1 MNLRLVIKSNLFN
14 VRSSSDLYHESHP
27 GFVSHPELQFN
38 QLVKVADTVC
48 KMMCRVVA
56 SQPRTNRV
64 HIDMLPAVWMMIKDH
79 LFQETKDKKVPVYH
93 DRNTKFQTIK
103 RCVFVTPDKQIQL
116 TTVERET
123 DEHNTFDRIKVYTRE
138 HISIM
143 QCVFLV
149 FFGIGARVHH
159 PKPKS
164 EQDNSNRKRARN
176 QVTDSTSGLTS
187 VQHTGCVIW
196 NKRQQ
201 LLRSRVIFVSTH

>member
-1 MNLRLVIKSNLFN
+1 
-14 VRSSSDLYHESHP
+14 
-27 GFVSHPELQFN
+27 
-38 QLVKVADTVC
+38 
-48 KMMCRVVA
+48 
-56 SQPRTNRV
+56 
-64 HIDMLPAVWMMIKDH
+64 MMIKDY
-79 LFQETKDKKVPVYH
+79 LVQETKDNKLPVYQ
-93 DRNTKFQTIK
+93 DKATKVQTIK
-103 RCVFVTPDKQIQL
+103 RSVFVTPDKRIQL
-116 TTVERET
+116 ATVERKT
-123 DEHNTFDRIKVYTRE
+123 DEYHKFDQIKVYTRE
-138 HISIM
+138 HIIIT